1 MLVDGT
7 RAQPGAPN
15 GGQGVRRALEQGV
28 IERGRLV
35 TTGKPA
41 TGEHVLLRGVGGL
54 RPLDVEVSGTVPT
67 EARVQLFERRAERGG
82 WGGGGSK

>member
-54 RPLDVEVSGTVPT
+54 
-67 EARVQLFERRAERGG
+67 
-82 WGGGGSK
+82 

>member
-1 MLVDGT
+1 MRLSVRRTAPKEARHASKPRKQRTCLQWPEVSVLVDGT

-41 TGEHVLLRGVGGL
+41 TGEHVLLRGVRGL
-54 RPLDVEVSGTVPT
+54 
-67 EARVQLFERRAERGG
+67 
-82 WGGGGSK
+82 